1 MTNGLGFATAS
12 DPVKVVTTADNQVLV
27 YRPFGK
33 YETSAKNLIKVYFR
47 LLVNCV
53 KDDMKAVAM
62 GMIAMGAV
70 LIAVRPEHVD
80 RLKYVV
86 FKRPPTLDSA
96 AMFAA
101 VAANATLT
109 TLDLLC
115 NAIGSKGAQALA
127 EALMINLTLANL
139 YLQDNPI
146 GDNGAQALSQALKK
160 NSSLTTLDLWGNSIG
175 GSGAQAL
182 GKALKTNSTLATLDL
197 QFNSIGEN
205 GAQALGEA
213 LKINSPLTTLDL

>member
-70 LIAVRPEHVD
+70 LIA
-80 RLKYVV
+80 
-86 FKRPPTLDSA
+86 
-96 AMFAA
+96 
-101 VAANATLT
+101 
-109 TLDLLC
+109 
-115 NAIGSKGAQALA
+115 G
-127 EALMINLTLANL
+127 TLAVKIFRAHRRK
-139 YLQDNPI
+139 DE
-146 GDNGAQALSQALKK
+146 
-160 NSSLTTLDLWGNSIG
+160 SSSR
-175 GSGAQAL
+175 S
-182 GKALKTNSTLATLDL
+182 KES
-197 QFNSIGEN
+197 
-205 GAQALGEA
+205 
-213 LKINSPLTTLDL
+213 

>member
-70 LIAVRPEHVD
+70 LIAGTLAKHFGDFELFLVRPEHVD

-101 VAANATLT
+101 VA
-109 TLDLLC
+109 
-115 NAIGSKGAQALA
+115 
-127 EALMINLTLANL
+127 EHH
-139 YLQDNPI
+139 
-146 GDNGAQALSQALKK
+146 
-160 NSSLTTLDLWGNSIG
+160 
-175 GSGAQAL
+175 
-182 GKALKTNSTLATLDL
+182 
-197 QFNSIGEN
+197 
-205 GAQALGEA
+205 
-213 LKINSPLTTLDL
+213 